1 MQTIDEE
8 SEEDEDTL
16 ITASFYAELMGDEPL
31 TEDADYEEICGY
43 PVQMMPEDIV
53 LFMVKDDESEFR
65 GNKNLSDDQSVYR
78 ATLRVTVREI
88 WWMMVMM
95 KMG

>member
-16 ITASFYAELMGDEPL
+16 IIESFYAELMSDEPL
-31 TEDADYEEICGY
+31 TEDDDYKEICVH

-53 LFMVKDDESEFR
+53 LFMVK
-65 GNKNLSDDQSVYR
+65 QSFVE
-78 ATLRVTVREI
+78 T
-88 WWMMVMM
+88 
-95 KMG
+95 